1 MGEKI
6 KEIFNQVKDLVSANK
21 TVSIAIAAGIVLLLI
36 MLIVM
41 IRKGHKK
48 RLKKELD
55 DLYVRFNDVKTVP
68 IAFKLS
74 KAQIMAKRNKDTSES
89 VAEYYRRYEETEKH
103 ISELQ
108 EQLNDVEDSLNTTS
122 YKEALQSLQAVAE
135 NMSDCEKEIKDIDV
149 FLEAFSKKEDE
160 QRDYSVK
167 LKEKYRVVKSTI
179 DKNSQLLSIAYEG
192 FVNKLKEC
200 EELFSASEEAM
211 MSSEYG
217 LAQDDLEKIEK
228 ILEDIKTNANAVPT
242 LVKDTKGVIP
252 LMLDE
257 TKRELA
263 LTKQRGVYTDHLQIE
278 ERIEEI
284 ERSLSSDVKNI
295 MEANTE
301 GVKKNVAHAKDV
313 INELNEILADEN
325 KAYRQAKET
334 NDKAYEHLADM
345 EKVENYVRVAYEKDS
360 DRYGLSIVSDTL
372 DQIKE
377 NIAVYRQQYTDISAD
392 LSAAD
397 RPSAALLE
405 SADDLYEHIENDKKA
420 LYAYKSIIDKSTD
433 GEQRA
438 ISQLTKLQLVVC
450 EVEAKLAEYSLP
462 AIDDS
467 YKDDLAR
474 AHGYIDRLRS
484 ELEIIP
490 IDVDKLNELLAEA
503 IDFIYKFY
511 NNINNVVGMGVMVE
525 NAIVFGN
532 RYRSTYPEI
541 DRELSKAEFQYLNG
555 EYTKA
560 LKTAITC
567 METLFP
573 ESIDEKIMENY

>member
-179 DKNSQLLSIAYEG
+179 DKNSQLLSIDYEG

-474 AHGYIDRLRS
+474 AHGYIDKLRS